1 MSVRSLLSLGNLLLV
16 AGALL
21 LVPPA
26 THWWIAA
33 RAQSEGASAIDS
45 GGKTV
50 ERAARPVPREGEPLG
65 RLWLPRLGID
75 AVVFEGTSDGTL
87 RKGPGHLRGT
97 AWPGDGTSGNCVIS
111 AHRDT
116 FFRRLEGA
124 RPNDLVRLHGASATV
139 TYRLA
144 SRRIVTPEE
153 VEALAPSSDDR
164 LTLVTCYP
172 FHFLGAA
179 PYRLVWRANRVDS
192 DVAGSKITSSKAEIR
207 VPGPR

>member
-1 MSVRSLLSLGNLLLV
+1 MRSRPFLPLANLLIA

-26 THWWIAA
+26 THRWVAA
-33 RAQSEGASAIDS
+33 RSQQRGAAAL
-45 GGKTV
+45 
-50 ERAARPVPREGEPLG
+50 AARSAAPPATRRIPREGEPLA
-65 RLWLPRLGID
+65 RLALPRLGME
-75 AVVFEGTSDGTL
+75 AVVFEGTSDETL

-97 AWPGDGTSGNCVIS
+97 AWPDDGTESACVIS

-124 RPNDLVRLHGASATV
+124 RIGDVVTLRGGGVAA
-139 TYRLA
+139 TYRLET
-144 SRRIVTPEE
+144 RRVVTPDD
-153 VEALAPSSDDR
+153 VGALSSSPGDR

-179 PYRLVWRANRVDS
+179 PYRLVWTARRVD
-192 DVAGSKITSSKAEIR
+192 DAVAQGEIR
-207 VPGPR
+207 NPKLEIRKRGPR

>member
-1 MSVRSLLSLGNLLLV
+1 MRDFFLRPLGNLLIL

-33 RAQSEGASAIDS
+33 RAQERGASALAAPD
-45 GGKTV
+45 GPTPG
-50 ERAARPVPREGEPLG
+50 RALRREGEPLG
-65 RLWLPRLGID
+65 RLTLPRLGID
-75 AVVFEGTSDGTL
+75 AVVFEGTSDETL

-97 AWPGDGTSGNCVIS
+97 GWPGEGAPSACVIS

-124 RPNDLVRLHGASATV
+124 RPGDVVTLRGGGLAA
-139 TYRLA
+139 TYRLEN
-144 SRRIVTPEE
+144 RRVVTPDD
-153 VEALAPSSDDR
+153 VGALSPSPGDH

-179 PYRLVWRANRVDS
+179 PYRLVWTARRADRVAAQGES
-192 DVAGSKITSSKAEIR
+192 RNPKLEIR
-207 VPGPR
+207 TQGPR

>member
-1 MSVRSLLSLGNLLLV
+1 MRNIFLRPLGNLLIL

-33 RAQSEGASAIDS
+33 RAQERGAAALAATPAGS
-45 GGKTV
+45 GTA
-50 ERAARPVPREGEPLG
+50 RALHREGEPLG
-65 RLWLPRLGID
+65 RLTLTRLGID
-75 AVVFEGTSDGTL
+75 AVVFEGTSDETL
-87 RKGPGHLRGT
+87 RRGPGHLRGT
-97 AWPGDGTSGNCVIS
+97 GWPGEGAPSACVIS

-124 RPNDLVRLHGASATV
+124 RPGDVVTLRGGGLAA
-139 TYRLA
+139 TYRLE
-144 SRRIVTPEE
+144 SRRVVTPDD
-153 VEALAPSSDDR
+153 VGALSPSPGDR

-179 PYRLVWRANRVDS
+179 PYRLVWTAVRVN
-192 DVAGSKITSSKAEIR
+192 DVAARREARDSKSEIR
-207 VPGPR
+207 KPLPR